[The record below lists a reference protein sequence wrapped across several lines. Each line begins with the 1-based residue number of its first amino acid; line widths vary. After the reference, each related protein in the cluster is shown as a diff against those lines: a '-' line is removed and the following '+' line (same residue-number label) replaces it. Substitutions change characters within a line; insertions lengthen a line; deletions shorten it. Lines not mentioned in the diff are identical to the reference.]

1 MFELN
6 TIQLIAVWALPIIFA
21 VTVHEASH
29 GYVANYLGDHTAKNL
44 GRLTL
49 SPHKHI
55 DPLGTL
61 IIPGLLIALGTPFI
75 FGWAKPVPV
84 AEKNLK
90 NPRSDMALIAIA
102 GPLSNLIMALI
113 WASLSKLALFIQVG
127 WVTTP
132 LYLMGLAGIQINL
145 ILMLL
150 NLLPI
155 PPLDGSKVLN
165 NFLKGRVAILY
176 DKIEPYGFFILLFL
190 LVTHILNFILA
201 PVFKFCTYQIYNIF
215 NLYTSFV

>member
-1 MFELN
+1 MLELN
-6 TIQLIAVWALPIIFA
+6 TLQLIAVWALPIIFA

-29 GYVANYLGDHTAKNL
+29 GYVANYFGDHTAKNL

-55 DPLGTL
+55 DPLGT
-61 IIPGLLIALGTPFI
+61 IFIPGLLIAIGAPFI

-84 AEKNLK
+84 SEKNLK
-90 NPRSDMALIAIA
+90 NPRSDMAIIALA
-102 GPLSNLIMALI
+102 GPLSNLFMAVI
-113 WASLSKLALFIQVG
+113 WAALSKLALYLEIG
-127 WVTTP
+127 WISTP

-150 NLLPI
+150 NILPI

-165 NFLKGRVAILY
+165 NFLRGRAAILY

-190 LVTHILNFILA
+190 LVTHTLNFILT
-201 PVFKFCTYQIYNIF
+201 PVFGFCTHQIYNIF
-215 NLYTSFV
+215 NLYTFFV